1 MLMLCRDILGGYRG
15 KTVVIRT
22 KPRGLDAHTM
32 MGTSPLNPQYVKRPP
47 EQQRQVN
54 QESAHLALY
63 FYESCDTC
71 IRIIRLI
78 ERLCLRVEL
87 RNIRNVP
94 AFRDHLL
101 HGTGRQDVPCL
112 IVQEQGEEPR
122 WISEA
127 DEIIAY
133 LEKRFT

>member
-1 MLMLCRDILGGYRG
+1 
-15 KTVVIRT
+15 
-22 KPRGLDAHTM
+22 M
-32 MGTSPLNPQYVKRPP
+32 MATSPLNPQYVKRAP

-54 QESAHLALY
+54 EESAHLALY
-63 FYESCDTC
+63 YYESCDTC

-101 HGTGRQDVPCL
+101 HGTGKQTVPCL
-112 IVQEQGEEPR
+112 IIQERGKQPE
-122 WISEA
+122 WISEPEA
-127 DEIIAY
+127 IIDY
-133 LEKRFT
+133 LEKRFI